1 MDSDYAWQQ
10 QQLTKTKEVRVNDPF
25 ARRPC
30 QPTPLAFS
38 KDPPNK
44 ETPASVAS
52 PQKGTAAPTPVPTP
66 PPKEQKVEHDDPYSI
81 HNELDLD
88 LDIDVTGCCFFC
100 FFFVSFFFSFPDV
113 VFGLHSRFP
122 FGSKTPFYHPSSGR
136 PPAIQ
141 LHAFTHRHFVQIQ
154 TRQRGV
160 LRVWSKNAD
169 N

>member
-100 FFFVSFFFSFPDV
+100 FFFLFFSRCCFWLTLSLSLWQQNP
-113 VFGLHSRFP
+113 LL
-122 FGSKTPFYHPSSGR
+122 SSLVWA
-136 PPAIQ
+136 PPRNPAPC
-141 LHAFTHRHFVQIQ
+141 LHAPPLCPDSNKIK
-154 TRQRGV
+154 GC
-160 LRVWSKNAD
+160 SESD
-169 N
+169 